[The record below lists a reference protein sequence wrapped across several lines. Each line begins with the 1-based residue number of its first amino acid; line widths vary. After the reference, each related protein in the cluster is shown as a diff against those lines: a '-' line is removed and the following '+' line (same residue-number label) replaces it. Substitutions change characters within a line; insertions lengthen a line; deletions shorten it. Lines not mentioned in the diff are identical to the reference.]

1 MSHMLLQ
8 WPKLPFSLFWLRNE
22 MVQPCLIVGPTA
34 QFLLQQKY
42 LNSYHNG
49 TNASKCS
56 EIMLTHNYSSVECVS
71 YIYCC
76 NSILL
81 NFYDV
86 RNLTCWPSLV
96 HHLLRKVF
104 SKYRSTF
111 LTDIQILWHTLKF
124 TCWNFQNTSYF
135 IQYSSQSVCGPFL
148 GRQIWETRQHDS
160 KVHISKL
167 LQW

>member
-1 MSHMLLQ
+1 MLLQ

-34 QFLLQQKY
+34 QFLPQQKY

-56 EIMLTHNYSSVECVS
+56 EIMLAYNYSSVQCVHKT
-71 YIYCC
+71 YCC
-76 NSILL
+76 NSILSFMMYRTL
-81 NFYDV
+81 
-86 RNLTCWPSLV
+86 LV
-96 HHLLRKVF
+96 DHHWYTPPAKGVLQT
-104 SKYRSTF
+104 SKHISH
-111 LTDIQILWHTLKF
+111 WHTNPVAHTIKF
-124 TCWNFQNTSYF
+124 TCWYFQNAAYF

-148 GRQIWETRQHDS
+148 GTQIWETRQHDS
-160 KVHISKL
+160 NVHISRL

>member
-1 MSHMLLQ
+1 
-8 WPKLPFSLFWLRNE
+8 
-22 MVQPCLIVGPTA
+22 MVQPCLIVGPTG

-56 EIMLTHNYSSVECVS
+56 GIMLTHYYSSVDRVS
-71 YIYCC
+71 YTYCC

-96 HHLLRKVF
+96 HHLLQKVF
-104 SKYRSTF
+104 SKHRSTF

-124 TCWNFQNTSYF
+124 TCWNFQNTLYF

-148 GRQIWETRQHDS
+148 GTQIWETRWHDS
-160 KVHISKL
+160 KVHISRL